1 MNLLGNIEIP
11 FKNKILLNFFSRIAG
26 AKSVKLEPLSTLVF
40 GQRIF
45 HRGTLVDPLTFKEL
59 MKENDEISFKKGI
72 PANIDIGENN
82 KCMIYFWYGSQEGFN
97 SYMYLLNND
106 KREKRGG
113 DRIKKDWTFEFK
125 NNPIYRDYFKESE
138 NMFNVAINQ
147 FHKK

>member
-45 HRGTLVDPLTFKEL
+45 YRGTLVDPLTFKEL
-59 MKENDEISFKKGI
+59 MKENDEITIKKGI
-72 PANIDIGENN
+72 PAHIDMGENN
-82 KCMIYFWYGSQEGFN
+82 KCMIYFWCGSQEGLN

-125 NNPIYRDYFKESE
+125 NNPIF
-138 NMFNVAINQ
+138 
-147 FHKK
+147 